1 MCRLIC
7 ARTWYR
13 VLKAPMCEHAPE
25 AMANANLPTMATGGD
40 DAVLERRARVG
51 VPLDEEQQHLVHH
64 DERHEG
70 AQALITLNSADSS
83 R

>member
-25 AMANANLPTMATGGD
+25 AMANANLPTMATAAMMPYWIAAPASAFPSMRNSSTWYTMTNGTK
-40 DAVLERRARVG
+40 EHR
-51 VPLDEEQQHLVHH
+51 
-64 DERHEG
+64 
-70 AQALITLNSADSS
+70 ALITLNSADSA